1 MGHRWT
7 KAKLEALALE
17 VRAEFGL
24 GLNERLD
31 PYQLA
36 EEYGISVY
44 AIDTLP
50 EVGCSEQAIQHFLEN
65 RPAVWSAALV
75 AVGTGRLIL
84 ENPAHALVRRRSNTT
99 HEMSHVLLE
108 HPFDDLLLTDEGC
121 RCHDPR
127 KEREALDLAGELLV
141 PTKAAINAAFAGKTN
156 QQVAIRFDVSVQFAQ
171 MRMAGPRKI
180 VERSLQQ
187 RTAKAAGR

>member
-1 MGHRWT
+1 VGHRWT

-17 VRAEFGL
+17 VRGELGL
-24 GLNERLD
+24 GFNERLD

-36 EEYGISVY
+36 EEYGIPVY

-50 EVGCSEQAIQHFLEN
+50 EFGCSEQALQHFLEN
-65 RPAVWSAALV
+65 RPVVWSAALV

-84 ENPAHALVRRRSNTT
+84 ENPAHAPVRRRSNTT

-141 PTKAAINAAFAGKTN
+141 PTKAAINAAFAGRTN
-156 QQVAIRFDVSVQFAQ
+156 QQVAIHFAVSAQFAQ

-180 VERSLQQ
+180 VERSLQRQ
-187 RTAKAAGR
+187 TAKATGR